1 MAGRRHPA
9 VDLAPLAGLQAPS
22 LNDQRLD
29 GHIAVVNIFASWCVP
44 CRLEHPALMEL
55 AKDPR
60 IKLVGIN
67 YKDAPEKAAAF
78 LQENG
83 NPFAAIGIDTTGRS
97 SIDWGVYGVPETF
110 VIDRTGRIVLRHVG
124 PIDEKSLTMDILPV
138 LEENIAAE

>member
-1 MAGRRHPA
+1 
-9 VDLAPLAGLQAPS
+9 
-22 LNDQRLD
+22 
-29 GHIAVVNIFASWCVP
+29 
-44 CRLEHPALMEL
+44 MEL

-67 YKDAPEKAAAF
+67 FKDAPEKAAAF

-97 SIDWGVYGVPETF
+97 PIDWGAYGVPETF

-138 LEENIAAE
+138 LEEIIAAE